1 MAESPNQSP
10 LIVNCV
16 DSGSCVIVNVSG
28 RVDHTNA
35 SRFSSELEKV
45 TGTLSGKS
53 GMVVDLGGLEFITS
67 AGLRGLI
74 LAQKKLS
81 GSGAR
86 LAISGLSGTVA
97 DVFRISRFDTLFPV
111 AETSEAAVAL
121 VSD

>member
-1 MAESPNQSP
+1 MTSTDGDACK
-10 LIVNCV
+10 IVLV
-16 DSGSCVIVNVSG
+16 AG

-35 SRFSSELEKV
+35 AVFGAELEKA
-45 TGTLSGKS
+45 TGELDGKS
-53 GMVVDLGGLEFITS
+53 GMVVDLSGLEFITS

-74 LAQKKLS
+74 IAQKKLS

-111 AETSEAAVAL
+111 ADTADAASAL